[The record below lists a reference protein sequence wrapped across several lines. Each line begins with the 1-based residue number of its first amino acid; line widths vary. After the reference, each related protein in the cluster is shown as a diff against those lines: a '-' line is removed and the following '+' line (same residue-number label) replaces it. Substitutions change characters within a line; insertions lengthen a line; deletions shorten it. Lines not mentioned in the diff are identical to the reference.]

1 MKLIASVTLKMKK
14 VILPQFISTLYKHN
28 IDINMI
34 NLTES
39 DGKWED
45 YNIEIIYSSKKDLV
59 KLVDTLN
66 KNSEY
71 FQNITVT
78 STLEDKIRGGVLTT
92 SSKIEIENINDVWT
106 ALIGGNKLIHEKINS
121 GLQKNYC
128 ASFNSVA
135 LISGVKITNSGTN
148 NNFYYHLY
156 ADSERDSVLIRKF
169 SGRNAFP
176 LVIRYNSIED
186 MIKTIK
192 GIEENF
198 CCLRIMNNDED
209 DYLLANIIDAVSKPL
224 IFKELDENPVHYL
237 AVINTLIRNH
247 SITPNDTSVGII
259 GLNNSTI
266 RLTSLLVKSGY
277 MKVLGHDSNERQMM
291 SFENKKGLATTIDNV
306 ISNSDILMIMDEKIS
321 HDYINSFRA
330 GQVIISGISTEIG
343 DPAILK
349 DKGVRDF
356 IKIEETETLSL
367 LPAMI
372 NAIIISSKRYFSE
385 EMLINIADLISNKM
399 EKKYDLPGLY
409 SNISNEIEN
418 LITKEKKFGASDN
431 EV

>member
-39 DGKWED
+39 DGRWED
-45 YNIEIIYSSKKDLV
+45 YTIEIIYSSKKDLV
-59 KLVDTLN
+59 RLVDTLN

-71 FQNITVT
+71 FQDITVT

-106 ALIGGNKLIHEKINS
+106 ALIGGNKLIHEKIDT

-128 ASFNSVA
+128 ASFNSIA
-135 LISGVKITNSGTN
+135 LISGVKIKNGSDISSH
-148 NNFYYHLY
+148 YYHLY
-156 ADSERDSVLIRKF
+156 ADSERDSVLIGKF
-169 SGRNAFP
+169 TGRNAFP

-186 MIKTIK
+186 MIKTVK

-209 DYLLANIIDAVSKPL
+209 DYLLSNIIDAVTKPL

-247 SITPNDTSVGII
+247 TITPGDTSVGII
-259 GLNNSTI
+259 GLDNSTI
-266 RLTSLLVKSGY
+266 RLTALLVKSGY

-291 SFENKKGLATTIDNV
+291 SFENRKGLATTVENV

-330 GQVIISGISTEIG
+330 GQVIISGINSDMG
-343 DPAILK
+343 DSAVLK
-349 DKGVRDF
+349 DKGIREF
-356 IKIEETETLSL
+356 IKIEETESLSL
-367 LPAMI
+367 LPALI
-372 NAIIISSKRYFSE
+372 NAIIVSSKRYFSDD
-385 EMLINIADLISNKM
+385 MLISIADLVSKQM

-409 SNISNEIEN
+409 SGISKEIEN
-418 LITKEKKFGASDN
+418 LIVKEKNISTPEN
-431 EV
+431 EF

>member
-156 ADSERDSVLIRKF
+156 ADSERDSVLIGKF